1 MLDRANPLDFAP
13 LATRL
18 LTPNTDIADNRHIK
32 HDSRVSTRCRSHKR
46 KPDGP
51 KIALQADG
59 DYIGEYDEIV
69 FTALPAALNV
79 IA

>member
-18 LTPNTDIADNRHIK
+18 LTPRTPTSPTTATSSIVPRLPARRI
-32 HDSRVSTRCRSHKR
+32 TKR

-59 DYIGEYDEIV
+59 DYIGEFDEIV

>member
-1 MLDRANPLDFAP
+1 VLDRANPLDFAP

-18 LTPNTDIADNRHIK
+18 LTPNSDLSDNRHIK
-32 HDSRVSTRCRSHKR
+32 QVPKFQRAVITTR
-46 KPDGP
+46 KPDGA

>member
-1 MLDRANPLDFAP
+1 V
-13 LATRL
+13 
-18 LTPNTDIADNRHIK
+18 
-32 HDSRVSTRCRSHKR
+32 VSKR